1 VKIAVLKLSTK
12 LLFSIRKHHTRTTEG
27 ARTNKASYFVIAL
40 AIILACS
47 IAANVYFY
55 TQYHSNAQSNAETAF
70 KSEFG
75 NVFIVSPNYI
85 FSPPI
90 TMYRAL
96 QIGLESD
103 QWNAASLINLTV
115 TVALDYME
123 FSNSS
128 TFSGEQF
135 MHEVKQPVQSYA
147 DVQVN
152 STTTYRYI
160 WSISVTPDQGI
171 TIPPY
176 GLYYVDAQTGQII
189 PHGIL
194 V

>member
-1 VKIAVLKLSTK
+1 
-12 LLFSIRKHHTRTTEG
+12 
-27 ARTNKASYFVIAL
+27 L

-47 IAANVYFY
+47 IETNVYFY
-55 TQYHSNAQSNAETAF
+55 TQYQSNAPSNGETAF

-75 NVFIVSPNYI
+75 NVFIVSPNYS

-96 QIGLESD
+96 KIGLESD
-103 QWNAASLINLTV
+103 QWNATSLMNMTV
-115 TVALDYME
+115 TVAFDYME

-128 TFSGEQF
+128 TFSGNQF
-135 MHEVKQPVQSYA
+135 MHEVTQPVKSYA

-160 WSISVTPDQGI
+160 WSISVTPDNGI

-194 V
+194 I